1 MSSNQVIF
9 ATNLH
14 PRPVR
19 LLAIWLLLIVAPML
33 FFDLAANRILSM
45 GEVLVK
51 EKSKAA
57 MLQELSNFR
66 DDLSFLRFAEKKAQL
81 FSRQISHGSATAQQL
96 AEAFRNNA
104 EFDVAAIFA
113 LNRGSD
119 DFSFMVAES
128 VNNEVGMLS
137 RTILKNYLTFL
148 FESFSSESPTKS
160 ATSNNSRLVGIN
172 RGANHLR
179 SLFTTAGRIVLA
191 PDRVIPAISGK
202 ESLGR
207 LLFYYHPGSES
218 SVSFVLVIRERDISL
233 SQLLSYARHN
243 LMHNYLR
250 RDYSWSTAGRTAV
263 YRPEKS
269 TIDFQQQNDGSI
281 SILGLSSQEHL
292 INLIGKGTLF
302 PFRIEETM
310 SRMPLLKVIA
320 PVEALQHPLRQI
332 FLQTRMPGLI
342 AFLIISIL
350 LLRMSFFGYGS
361 NIRIRLRL
369 FLAVIGA
376 SALPF
381 SIFIAATTYHRH
393 FQQEYSRSEIHQYI
407 QMQIDQISKS
417 IYSHLNSKELLISAL
432 SEVLGKS
439 DVDAPAYL
447 QQWIKQNSAA
457 VAVYNDNN
465 QELTLTSQPGE
476 KLDSLEKDA
485 IAITFL
491 SMREALQQPAT
502 AGDEELLGMVKL
514 KSKGLGLIL
523 ENTGMLHNSLTGGLD
538 RVYSVFPIFRDNLRL
553 NSPSALVFMKFNN
566 RDTITNFLGLQPELL
581 ENEQRDNYMIQRCFV
596 PISLPGE
603 LPAQSTFLKTPEF
616 ETGEVL
622 SILEKTARSRSASAW
637 SDDKSINIAAYLQ
650 KLNCVLIIRAQKLPE
665 VASNIFP
672 WYLQVATYFILLV
685 AAMILLLGNV
695 LVQPINLLKTASEKI
710 ISGDYDHQIEFKSG
724 DEFEPLTEAFNSMT
738 AGLRQKELLASYV
751 SDTVMQEIAANTG
764 TRLSPGGERIEV
776 CVVFCSLAGFKEASK
791 KSSATQV
798 TAVLSRLIDTVDS
811 VAADNGGVMDK
822 LIEDTAMLVFRQ
834 TGHNSD
840 HVAAACRA
848 ALQISAQFPQPDCP
862 FRTNIGIAS
871 GPAVSG
877 KIGSAEGKLDFTV
890 IGNPVNLAARLK
902 MQAGKASNTG
912 IIACPNT
919 IRLLKGQGRLGFI
932 ERTEIKGRSRTFP
945 LYELLEMR

>member
-1 MSSNQVIF
+1 MNNNKVIF
-9 ATNLH
+9 ATDLR

-66 DDLSFLRFAEKKAQL
+66 DDLSFLRLAEKKAQL
-81 FSRQISHGSATAQQL
+81 FARQVNPGSMTAQQF
-96 AEAFRNNA
+96 AEAFRKNA
-104 EFDVAAIFA
+104 EFDVAAVFA
-113 LNRGSD
+113 LNRSSD
-119 DFSFMVAES
+119 DFSYMVAES
-128 VNNEVGMLS
+128 IKDEIGMIS
-137 RTILKNYLTFL
+137 RTILKNYLVFL
-148 FESFSSESPTKS
+148 LESFSNGPVVKS
-160 ATSNNSRLVGIN
+160 ATGNNRRQVGIN
-172 RGANHLR
+172 RGASHLR
-179 SLFTTAGRIVLA
+179 SLFTAAGKIILA
-191 PDRVIPAISGK
+191 PDRVVPAISGK

-207 LLFYYHPGSES
+207 LLIYYHPGSES
-218 SVSFVLVIRERDISL
+218 SSSFILVIRERDISL
-233 SQLLSYARHN
+233 SQLLSYARQN
-243 LMHNYLR
+243 LMHNYLL
-250 RDYSWSTAGRTAV
+250 RDYSWSTGGRRAV
-263 YRPEKS
+263 YQPEKS

-281 SILGLSSQEHL
+281 CVLGLSSQEHL
-292 INLIGKGTLF
+292 VNLVGKGTLF
-302 PFRIEETM
+302 PFMIEETM
-310 SRMPLLKVIA
+310 SRMPLLKVTA

-381 SIFIAATTYHRH
+381 SIFIASTIYHRH
-393 FQQEYSRSEIHQYI
+393 FQQEFSRSEINQYI
-407 QMQIDQISKS
+407 QMQVDQISKS

-432 SEVLGKS
+432 SEVLGQS
-439 DVDAPAYL
+439 NVDAPAYL
-447 QQWIKQNSAA
+447 QQWIKQNSASI
-457 VAVYNDNN
+457 AVYSDNS
-465 QELTLTSQPGE
+465 QELTLTSKPE
-476 KLDSLEKDA
+476 EELESLEKDA

-502 AGDEELLGMVKL
+502 AGDEDLLGMVKL

-538 RVYSVFPIFRDNLRL
+538 RVYAVFPIFRDNLRL
-553 NSPSALVFMKFNN
+553 NSPSALVFMKFKN

-581 ENEQRDNYMIQRCFV
+581 ENEQRDNYVIQRCFV

-603 LPAQSTFLKTPEF
+603 LPAQSTFLTTPEF
-616 ETGEVL
+616 ETDEVL

-637 SDDKSINIAAYLQ
+637 SDDKSIIIATYLQ
-650 KLNCVLIIRAQKLPE
+650 KLNCVLLIRAQKLPE
-665 VASNIFP
+665 LSSALFP

-710 ISGDYDHQIEFKSG
+710 TAGDYAHQIEFKSG

-738 AGLRQKELLASYV
+738 SGLRQKELLASYV
-751 SDTVMQEIAANTG
+751 SDTVMQEIVANSG
-764 TRLSPGGERIEV
+764 MKLSPGGERIEI
-776 CVVFCSLAGFKEASK
+776 CVLFCSLAGFKEASK

-798 TAVLSRLIDTVDS
+798 TTALSRLIDTVDS
-811 VAADNGGVMDK
+811 LAAENGGVMDK

-834 TGHNSD
+834 TGDNSD
-840 HVAAACRA
+840 HVVSACRA

-862 FRTNIGIAS
+862 FHANIGIAS

-902 MQAGKASNTG
+902 MQAGKALNTG

-919 IRLLKGQGRLGFI
+919 IRLLKGRGRLGFI